1 MATNDF
7 STIAAIANERDDIG
21 ITASSTPTGRRDTFY
36 QMCTNQ
42 AWKYTHWHIP
52 SQRSPLWTKEMEDQ
66 AKAEHSQQ
74 QYEHEILAEF
84 GTEETGVFNKDC
96 LDFARQQMFYT
107 YSPLTDSQ
115 IRSLPEGQYPV
126 EYIYRGGQHAPLN
139 MFRTVGVDFDANKTL
154 TNSTFYAFISL
165 KGEMTY
171 DKNISK

>member
-1 MATNDF
+1 MNRILKLLNKIVKRLEYRQEYQKRKEVMTSNYAKLSHKMKLTKEQKKETQDF
-7 STIAAIANERDDIG
+7 
-21 ITASSTPTGRRDTFY
+21 
-36 QMCTNQ
+36 
-42 AWKYTHWHIP
+42 YTHLIGHMV
-52 SQRSPLWTKEMEDQ
+52 PLF
-66 AKAEHSQQ
+66 S
-74 QYEHEILAEF
+74 HEYF
-84 GTEETGVFNKDC
+84 YSRTGVFNKDC